1 MIGRLDI
8 NTSGLILFTNNGE
21 LANRLMH
28 PSYEIEREYSVR
40 VLGELNSDHINQML
54 NGVSLDDGMAKFDRV
69 QSGGG
74 EGVNKWYKVVIKE
87 GRKREV
93 RRVFE
98 YFNLQV
104 SRLIRIRFAGVGL
117 KQNLKQNQV
126 EELKPHQVNSLLTRV
141 GLQKV
146 KKHIQR

>member
-1 MIGRLDI
+1 
-8 NTSGLILFTNNGE
+8 
-21 LANRLMH
+21 
-28 PSYEIEREYSVR
+28 
-40 VLGELNSDHINQML
+40 
-54 NGVSLDDGMAKFDRV
+54 V

-74 EGVNKWYKVVIKE
+74 EGANKWYKVVIKE

-98 YFNLQV
+98 FFNLQV

-146 KKHIQR
+146 KKHLQR

>member
-1 MIGRLDI
+1 
-8 NTSGLILFTNNGE
+8 
-21 LANRLMH
+21 MH
-28 PSYEIEREYSVR
+28 PSYEIEREYSAR
-40 VLGELNSDHINQML
+40 VLGELTSDHINQML
-54 NGVSLDDGMAKFDRV
+54 NGVNLEDGVAKFDKV

-74 EGVNKWYKVVIKE
+74 EGANRWYKVVIKE

-98 YFNLQV
+98 YFDLQV
-104 SRLIRIRFAGVGL
+104 SRLIRIRFAGIGL

-141 GLQKV
+141 GLQKI